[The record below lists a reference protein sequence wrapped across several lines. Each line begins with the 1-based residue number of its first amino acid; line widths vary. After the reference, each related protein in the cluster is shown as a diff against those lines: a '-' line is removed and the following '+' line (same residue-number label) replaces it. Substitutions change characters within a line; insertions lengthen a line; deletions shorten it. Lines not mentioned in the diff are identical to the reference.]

1 MSYDPMELEGD
12 GDGPHVTV
20 RKVDDVR
27 VNFILRNID
36 LAFANSLR
44 RIVLAEIPTMAID
57 LVEVEENTSVL
68 ADEFIA
74 HRLGLIPISAKEVDK
89 VLYSRDCGRCDQ
101 YCEECSVVLTLNVK
115 CTTDVPISVYA
126 RDLIVNEPRPSQTV
140 GDPVITDDEGLG
152 SVICRLRKNQEL
164 RMKCIAKKGIAK
176 EHSKWAPTA
185 SVGFEYDPHNKLRH
199 VNYWYEE
206 DAATEWPRS
215 KNADWEEPAGP
226 NDAFDY
232 DAEANMFYFEIES
245 VGSLE
250 PETILQQGIKVMQ
263 QKLAAV
269 LQELTGAT
277 ATTTAAAGDDD
288 DDAMGMNGYG
298 GPRSPELNG
307 TGGRDYEMDQ
317 GYTTPYVNG
326 GGASAWGGVGGATP
340 YGATPYGQNGY

>member
-1 MSYDPMELEGD
+1 M
-12 GDGPHVTV
+12 V
-20 RKVDDVR
+20 RS
-27 VNFILRNID
+27 F
-36 LAFANSLR
+36 
-44 RIVLAEIPTMAID
+44 
-57 LVEVEENTSVL
+57 
-68 ADEFIA
+68 
-74 HRLGLIPISAKEVDK
+74 
-89 VLYSRDCGRCDQ
+89 
-101 YCEECSVVLTLNVK
+101 
-115 CTTDVPISVYA
+115 
-126 RDLIVNEPRPSQTV
+126 
-140 GDPVITDDEGLG
+140 
-152 SVICRLRKNQEL
+152 
-164 RMKCIAKKGIAK
+164 
-176 EHSKWAPTA
+176 
-185 SVGFEYDPHNKLRH
+185 
-199 VNYWYEE
+199 EE
-206 DAATEWPRS
+206 DDLSRPFPPPFFLSRKQGMAARSIEESSFLTETSHRPRS